1 MSGQSVMQCTF
12 CMSEEINFGKQIGY
26 DTLHDPVSPADLDS
40 KNDIRFF
47 IDDGGSIPVRSN

>member
-1 MSGQSVMQCTF
+1 
-12 CMSEEINFGKQIGY
+12 MSEEINFGKQIGY